1 VTLDVDVPEGPRYR
15 CQNSSCPNIKPKTTV
30 HESERKTLYRCP
42 VCRHILHA
50 NWNDEAG
57 GSE

>member
-1 VTLDVDVPEGPRYR
+1 MTLDADVPEGPRYR
-15 CQNSSCPNIKPKTTV
+15 CKNASCPSNKPKTTV

-42 VCRHILHA
+42 ICRHILHA
-50 NWNDEAG
+50 NWNDEAE